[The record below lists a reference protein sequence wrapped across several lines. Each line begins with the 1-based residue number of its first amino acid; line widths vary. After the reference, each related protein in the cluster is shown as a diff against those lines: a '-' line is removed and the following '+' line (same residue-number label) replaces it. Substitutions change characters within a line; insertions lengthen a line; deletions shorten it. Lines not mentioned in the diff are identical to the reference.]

1 MVINHLV
8 TGMILQVGNPNQ
20 PKPSCLESKAD
31 RVLKICPETEDAW
44 CEISDASPVVFAGF
58 ETKGWLAGS

>member
-1 MVINHLV
+1 MGIPTNLNLHAF
-8 TGMILQVGNPNQ
+8 
-20 PKPSCLESKAD
+20 ESKAD